1 MALKTLKASGGDYTT
16 ITDWLNSLPS
26 TLTEAEEL
34 ECYDFDLSL
43 AANTGITISKTTSS
57 SNYIRIYTASGEGHD
72 GSPRAVSGSGF
83 RVTGANSGGPL
94 INISANHV
102 RLEGFEVYNSST
114 ASSAHAI
121 GSPGFTY
128 SSGADVRLIGM
139 MMHDETTGTSYTLN
153 ISKSNLGLTLRNCIV
168 FGSQRSIDA
177 RSCSSVTLE
186 NNTFWRHAAQL
197 GVLIQSGHTAKNC
210 YSGHA
215 GAASEDFWTG
225 GTAPTGNNN
234 ASSDTSQ
241 ATDYTSGVSS
251 VAGADVFIS
260 VTAGSEDF
268 RLKTGTNAL
277 VDAGATLGS
286 VTTDAIGTSRPQ
298 GASYDIGAIERSSST
313 TVSVSGA
320 GGIASTSALGSP
332 TLTRYATVSISGAGG
347 VASTSALGSPVVS
360 VAGQAIIA
368 GAGGVASTSALG
380 TPVLTRYAT
389 VSVSGAG
396 GIDSSSAL
404 GTPVV
409 TSGLPANSFQTPPI
423 RNNTNT
429 LLANETDVVVNVYNA
444 TTGALI
450 VRKTGLTS
458 DSAGKVIVTDAAMTS
473 ASTIVYEVVL
483 SGDRRRLPT
492 ATVT

>member
-1 MALKTLKASGGDYTT
+1 MATKTLKSSGGDYST
-16 ITDWLNSLPS
+16 IDDWLASLPA
-26 TLTEAEEL
+26 TLTEQESL
-34 ECYDFDLSL
+34 EVYDFNLNVG
-43 AANTGITISKTTSS
+43 ANSVSINKTTSATK
-57 SNYIRIYTASGEGHD
+57 YIRIYAASGQGHD
-72 GSPRAVSGSGF
+72 GRPRAVSGAGF
-83 RVTGANSGGPL
+83 RIQSSVAGPAFD
-94 INISANHV
+94 IKANHV
-102 RLEGFEVYNSST
+102 RIEGFEIYNSS
-114 ASSAHAI
+114 
-121 GSPGFTY
+121 
-128 SSGADVRLIGM
+128 SSGSSQAFSCMNFTFASGSDVRLERM
-139 MMHDETTGTSYTLN
+139 MLSDTVADTSYTANVSRADLN
-153 ISKSNLGLTLRNCIV
+153 LTLRNCIV
-168 FGSQRSIDA
+168 FGNRRTIDTRNA
-177 RSCSSVTLE
+177 TSVVIE
-186 NNTFWRHAAQL
+186 NCTFWRHAAQL
-197 GVLIQSGHTAKNC
+197 GVVADTELTCKNTYSGHT
-210 YSGHA
+210 

-225 GTAPTGNNN
+225 GSAPTGNNN

-313 TVSVSGA
+313 TLSISGA

-332 TLTRYATVSISGAGG
+332 TLTRYATVSISDAGG

-368 GAGGVASTSALG
+368 GAGCVASTSALG

-429 LLANETDVVVNVYNA
+429 LLASETDVVVNVYNA

-473 ASTIVYEVVL
+473 ASIIAYEVVL